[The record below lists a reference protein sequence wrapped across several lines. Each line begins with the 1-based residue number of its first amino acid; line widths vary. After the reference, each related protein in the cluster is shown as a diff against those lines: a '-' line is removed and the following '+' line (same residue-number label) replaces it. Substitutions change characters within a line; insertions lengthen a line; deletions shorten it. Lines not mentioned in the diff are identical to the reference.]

1 LHRASVSGGSRAG
14 PRAPPCLPAQNT
26 VPV

>member
-14 PRAPPCLPAQNT
+14 PCAPPCLPAQNA

>member
-1 LHRASVSGGSRAG
+1 LHRASASGGSRAG
-14 PRAPPCLPAQNT
+14 PCAPPCLPAQNA